1 MDDTPKKPGFGSL
14 QLPAIDAK
22 LKPGAAP
29 KVLGP
34 LDELVLFS
42 VRLTRE
48 DILHLNEALHWVPGF
63 KIQDFVQQ
71 AVREKLVTLGD
82 QVKPLPPLVL
92 QELVKRN
99 KKMQKG

>member
-1 MDDTPKKPGFGSL
+1 MDDTPKKPSFGRL

-22 LKPGAAP
+22 LKPGPAAHE
-29 KVLGP
+29 LGP
-34 LDELVLFS
+34 LDELVLLS
-42 VRLTRE
+42 VRLTRA

-63 KIQDFVQQ
+63 KIQEFMQQ
-71 AVREKLVTLGD
+71 WVRAGLASLGE

-99 KKMQKG
+99 KKMQK